1 MQPRPRCLNIYAGPG
16 VGKSSVMA
24 SIYAELKQCALNVE
38 MAPEYA
44 KELVLLGLECDQEEI
59 FEVQSR
65 RISVARKVDFV
76 VTDSPLLQQL
86 IYADNPG
93 LRQRILAEYQLYDN
107 LDILLLRSPTIA
119 YDARGRYAD
128 LATALTVARE
138 VHDML
143 LAAGIVHAV
152 QLYEGRAT
160 TACFLDNLTGM
171 GWVDAAQLAQRGPR
185 GQ

>member
-1 MQPRPRCLNIYAGPG
+1 
-16 VGKSSVMA
+16 MA
-24 SIYAELKQCALNVE
+24 CVYAELKQCAVNVE

-44 KELVLLGLECDQEEI
+44 KELVLLELECDQEEI

-86 IYADNPG
+86 IYVDSPG
-93 LRQRILAEYQLYDN
+93 LRQRILAEYELYDN
-107 LDILLLRSPTIA
+107 LNVLLLRSPTIA

-128 LATALTVARE
+128 LAIALSVDKE

-143 LAAGIVHAV
+143 LATGIVHAV
-152 QLYEGRAT
+152 QMYEGRDT
-160 TACFLDNLTGM
+160 TAYFLDNLTGM
-171 GWVDAAQLAQRGPR
+171 GWIDAAQLAQRGTR